1 MKETTTPEPLEV
13 LVRIVVGLGN
23 PGPRYA
29 GTRHNIGFVV
39 VDRLV
44 AKFGGRW
51 RSGPVSETSQVC
63 LGTGEVTLVKPQTYM
78 NRSGDSVLA
87 LRRQETF
94 GPEQVLVLCDDFT
107 LPFSRIRL
115 RRGGSDGGHNG
126 LASVLGALGTE
137 AVPRL
142 RLGIGP
148 VTGGNEIDFVL
159 TEFARNEPV
168 AALVDRACG
177 AVESCVKDGLDVA
190 MNRFKRLPTAVERRL
205 QSSLI

>member
-1 MKETTTPEPLEV
+1 MEGTKTPEA

-23 PGPRYA
+23 PGPRYS

-39 VDRLV
+39 VDRL
-44 AKFGGRW
+44 AAAFGGSW
-51 RSGPVSETSQVC
+51 RSAAVSETAQVR
-63 LGTGEVTLVKPQTYM
+63 LGTGEVVLVKPQTYM
-78 NRSGDSVLA
+78 NRSGDAVFA

-94 GPEQVLVLCDDFT
+94 DPGQVLVVCDDFT

-126 LASVLGALGTE
+126 LASVLGALGTN

-148 VTGGNEIDFVL
+148 VTSGKDIDFVL
-159 TEFARNEPV
+159 TEFFRNEPV
-168 AALVDRACG
+168 AGLVDRACG
-177 AVESCVKDGLDVA
+177 AVESCVNEGLDVA
-190 MNRFKRLPTAVERRL
+190 MNRFNGCPPL
-205 QSSLI
+205 